1 MINIISVLVKPIKA
15 GWQHYKNMKA
25 IGDHCTG
32 IQGKEAIKRME
43 CMNEVSKYAPVGIS
57 FVLYDLCDFAIENG
71 ISKEEIIETMLKTGL
86 GAEHVITA
94 LDWMVYVSVH
104 SPLTISDMIAYNLYR
119 VAYLRKEDVIS
130 YACMGYDAETIIKLL
145 KKPDNISN
153 YF

>member
-1 MINIISVLVKPIKA
+1 MINIISVLVKFI
-15 GWQHYKNMKA
+15 KA
-25 IGDHCTG
+25 IGNHCTG

-43 CMNEVSKYAPVGIS
+43 CVNEVSKYAPVGIS

-130 YACMGYDAETIIKLL
+130 YACMGYGAADIGLL
-145 KKPDNISN
+145 LQKGQNTND
-153 YF
+153 